1 MMMLKMLTRVNAREG
16 AKLVPRVLALEQT
29 LEQAKCKHWRGFWG
43 FLYMSVSL
51 FSNIYTGGK
60 ETFINT
66 LWFCQQ
72 SFINEALG
80 KCSKPCSAGTGA
92 NEAPNPMMYI
102 GFLASRFLE
111 QARNTRNKVRNN
123 AWS

>member
-1 MMMLKMLTRVNAREG
+1 MRNMLTRVNAREE

-80 KCSKPCSAGTGA
+80 KCLIWWNT
-92 NEAPNPMMYI
+92 
-102 GFLASRFLE
+102 E
-111 QARNTRNKVRNN
+111 QGCKRT
-123 AWS
+123 S